1 MEQFINSKVCLFC
14 GVFLMYKLIQTLNG
28 QSVIRSNED
37 DSKTSIPFV
46 EGNSDY
52 QKYLE
57 WVAEGNTPEP
67 ADE

>member
-1 MEQFINSKVCLFC
+1 
-14 GVFLMYKLIQTLNG
+14 MYKLIQTLNG
-28 QSVIRSNED
+28 QSVICLNED
-37 DSKTSIPFV
+37 GSKTSIPLV

-52 QKYLE
+52 QKYLK